1 MDDPDDLEAGTAGE
15 LEAGGGGERRAPV
28 ADGFEV
34 SSMSIAEAAERYGV
48 SDATVRRAI
57 RAGRL
62 PGVWKVPTPK
72 GDQWRVTDAAMF
84 AAGYTVPVPAAEASA
99 VQLAAV
105 EARAADL
112 EAELAN
118 ARNRIVRLEAERDY
132 KAREVELLTASV
144 DDLRAALR
152 KLPDAL
158 PAPAPPVK
166 RSRWRRSGPAQTAAP

>member
-1 MDDPDDLEAGTAGE
+1 MDDLEAGTAGE
-15 LEAGGGGERRAPV
+15 LEAGGESRRAPA
-28 ADGFEV
+28 ADGCEIL
-34 SSMSIAEAAERYGV
+34 SMSIAEAAERYGV

-62 PGVWKVPTPK
+62 PGAWKVPTPK
-72 GDQWRVTDAAMF
+72 GDQWRVTDAAMLS
-84 AAGYTVPVPAAEASA
+84 AGYTPPVAVAEAA
-99 VQLAAV
+99 TVELAAV

-118 ARNRIVRLEAERDY
+118 ARNRIARLEAERDY

-158 PAPAPPVK
+158 PAPAAAVK